1 MGLARGL
8 DFGGQREVVGQYD
21 PKTPIWAFLSPLSIG
36 HRKQQ
41 YVTFVKFRY
50 GKRMDV
56 ICFMSGENPLLE
68 VIFGIQ
74 FVLITFQVRN

>member
-1 MGLARGL
+1 MTQKHTYERLA
-8 DFGGQREVVGQYD
+8 
-21 PKTPIWAFLSPLSIG
+21 PLSIG

-68 VIFGIQ
+68 VIFGIK
-74 FVLITFQVRN
+74 FALITFQVRN